1 MQSRTFVGS
10 STSIL
15 REGSLIF
22 NHDDKVAE
30 LANHCSFWVLPLGQ
44 AASTFYSS
52 SSSLCRRPLLKEWLL

>member
-52 SSSLCRRPLLKEWLL
+52 SFPAV